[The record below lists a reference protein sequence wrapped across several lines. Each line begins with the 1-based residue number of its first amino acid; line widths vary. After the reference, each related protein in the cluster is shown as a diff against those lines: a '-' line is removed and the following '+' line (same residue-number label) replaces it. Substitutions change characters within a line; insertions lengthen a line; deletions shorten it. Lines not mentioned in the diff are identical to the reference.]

1 MKKMRKK
8 TVLFTET
15 FRIAHRAV
23 MAFDEDVPVGSAIGP
38 RGHNACR
45 GKRAWAR
52 EDDVR
57 RRSEVWELR

>member
-1 MKKMRKK
+1 MGKEAMFLEEPFAI
-8 TVLFTET
+8 T
-15 FRIAHRAV
+15 HGAV